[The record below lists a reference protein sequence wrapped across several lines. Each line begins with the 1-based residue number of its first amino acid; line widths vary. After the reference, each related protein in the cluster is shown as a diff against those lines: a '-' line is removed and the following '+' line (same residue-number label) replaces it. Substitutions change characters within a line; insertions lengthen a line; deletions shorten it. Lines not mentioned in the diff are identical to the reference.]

1 MGKSSQETFI
11 FHALR
16 ARTRKKIS
24 RNPRWRVGD
33 EFERIFKINIF
44 YGIFVD
50 FSFDDL
56 WQRAVRASANLNGA
70 INTEMRALQNIRA
83 LDHHKFRFFI
93 AANRGLD
100 VSIFQFARAASSYKE
115 HRAI

>member
-1 MGKSSQETFI
+1 VGESLEEC
-11 FHALR
+11 
-16 ARTRKKIS
+16 S
-24 RNPRWRVGD
+24 RST
-33 EFERIFKINIF
+33 F
-44 YGIFVD
+44 YGFFVD
-50 FSFDDL
+50 FFFTIYGAAS
-56 WQRAVRASANLNGA
+56 QASANLNGA

-93 AANRGLD
+93 AANRHLD